1 VNAAELSP
9 EVAPPRP
16 AARGLGEPEA
26 AARLRTEGANE
37 LPRDRPPGLLATAGE
52 VVREP
57 MILLLIAAAAIYL
70 VLGDREEALMLLP
83 AVLVIVAITLVQ
95 ERKTE
100 RALRSLRDLTSP
112 RALVVRG
119 GVRRRIPGREVV
131 RGDVVVLSEGD
142 RVPADARLLEAAHL
156 EVDESLLTGE
166 SAPVRKLAA
175 PEGAPPAAEPR
186 PGGDDQPSVYG
197 GTVVVRGHGVA
208 EVRATGARSQ
218 IGRIGTSLAT
228 LDPGRT
234 PLQLEVARL
243 VKAFAVVGLALCA
256 ALVALHAMTRGDLL
270 QGLLA
275 GIALAMAMLP
285 EEFPVILTVF
295 MALGAWRI
303 SRSRVLT
310 RRLPAIEALGAAT
323 VLCADKTGTLTE
335 NRMRIA
341 RLWAPG
347 ALHVVDEGPLPEA
360 VHEILELGILASQ
373 RDAFDPMEQAFHRLG
388 ASSLGGTEHLHERW
402 TLVREYPL
410 SPQLLAVSHVW
421 RAPDGGELV
430 IAAKGAP
437 EAIADVCHLEGAA
450 AAELAAR
457 AADMAAA
464 GLRVLAVARARLAA
478 GELPPEQHDFPFA
491 LVGLVGLEDPV
502 RRGVPEAVAEC
513 AGAGVRVVMITGDS
527 PGTARA
533 IARQVGLDAEAV
545 CTGAELE
552 ALEGEALTER
562 ARRTAVFAR
571 VAPEQ
576 KLRLVQALRAAGEV
590 VAMTGDGVNDAPAL
604 KAAHIGVAMGGRG
617 TDVAREA
624 ASLVVTDDDFGSI
637 VAAVRLGRRIY
648 DNLRRA
654 MAYALAV
661 HVPVAG
667 LSLLPLLLGWPIVL
681 FPIHIVFV
689 EMIVDPACSVAFEA
703 EPAEPDVM
711 RRPPRRAAAGLFDVR
726 LVAVAILQGAS
737 VLAASVLAYRLGLG
751 HTGAADA
758 GRALA
763 FAALVGGN
771 VGLILVNR
779 SWRRTALGAVHQRNL
794 ASWAVVGGATLF
806 AVLAFAAPPL
816 RSAFRFG
823 SASAHD
829 LALAA
834 VAGLLSLAWFEGLKR
849 LGPSWLRR

>member
-1 VNAAELSP
+1 MISRPNAP
-9 EVAPPRP
+9 APP
-16 AARGLGEPEA
+16 ADGLAEA
-26 AARLRTEGANE
+26 EAVARLRAEGPNE
-37 LPRDRPPGLLATAGE
+37 LPRDRPPGLLATAGQ

-57 MILLLIAAAAIYL
+57 MILLLLAAAAIYL
-70 VLGDREEALMLLP
+70 VLGDREEALLLLP

-119 GVRRRIPGREVV
+119 GARRRIPGREVV
-131 RGDVVVLSEGD
+131 RGDVVILSEGD
-142 RVPADARLLEAAHL
+142 RVPADAFLLEAAHL

-166 SAPVRKLAA
+166 SAPVRKHAA
-175 PEGAPPAAEPR
+175 PERTPRADDPR
-186 PGGDDQPSVYG
+186 PGGDEAEPFVYG

-208 EVRATGARSQ
+208 EVRATGARSE
-218 IGRIGTSLAT
+218 IGRIGASLAT

-243 VKAFAVVGLALCA
+243 VKAFAIVGLTLCA
-256 ALVALHAMTRGDLL
+256 ALVALHALTRGDLL

-275 GIALAMAMLP
+275 GVALAMAMLP

-310 RRLPAIEALGAAT
+310 RRLHAVEALGAAT

-347 ALHVVDEGPLPEA
+347 ALHAVGEGPLPEA
-360 VHEILELGILASQ
+360 VHEVLELGILASQ
-373 RDAFDPMEQAFHRLG
+373 RDPFDPMEQAFHRLG
-388 ASSLGGTEHLHERW
+388 ASSLAGTEHLHERW

-410 SPQLLAVSHVW
+410 SARLLAVSHVW
-421 RAPDGGELV
+421 RAPDGARLV
-430 IAAKGAP
+430 VAAKGAP
-437 EAIADVCHLEGAA
+437 EAIADVCHLGAAA

-464 GLRVLAVARARLAA
+464 GLRVLAVARAELAG
-478 GELPPEQHDFPFA
+478 GELPPEQHDFPFS

-513 AGAGVRVVMITGDS
+513 AAAGVRVVMITGDA

-533 IARQVGLDAEAV
+533 VARQVGLEAGAV

-552 ALEGEALTER
+552 TLEDAALQER

-571 VAPEQ
+571 IAPEQ

-624 ASLVVTDDDFGSI
+624 AALVVTDDDFTSI

-689 EMIVDPACSVAFEA
+689 EMIVDPACSIAFEA

-711 RRPPRRAAAGLFDVR
+711 RRPPRRAAAALFNAR
-726 LVAVAILQGAS
+726 LVATALLQGAS
-737 VLAASVLAYRLGLG
+737 VLAASILAYRLGLR
-751 HTGAADA
+751 HTGADDA

-779 SWRRTALGAVHQRNL
+779 SWRRSALGALLRPNL

-806 AVLAFAAPPL
+806 AALAFAAPLL

-823 SASAHD
+823 PASAHD

-834 VAGLLSLAWFEGLKR
+834 LGGLASLAWFEALKR
-849 LGPSWLRR
+849 LGPAWLRR